1 MESKR
6 MSRKGQ
12 MANRA
17 DRKLIAGIRKGQPES
32 FDTLYELY
40 KLPIFNFIYQMV
52 GDVEEAKDL
61 TQDTFVAIYQVLSG
75 DRNIENLKAYTYAVA
90 RNKVLERIKLRAR
103 ESPDEE
109 FLARVPD
116 ESYYADP
123 ARAARNRKQ
132 QADIMKALQGMPGR
146 YREVLVL
153 REQAG
158 FSYEQIA
165 AMLDTNRTNVGV
177 MIYRAR
183 SKFREMYRML
193 QITEKPGSEEC
204 ERMLPL
210 ISGWLD
216 GELKDRQER
225 EVQAHM
231 KDCPFCRLASEQMVE
246 ASNTFHGL
254 IPLLLPLSVKAAV
267 MSKVGMA
274 GAVPVSVAAAASGA
288 GAGAGTALSGGSHAA
303 SAPGAAASASTF
315 AAGTGAGAGT
325 AAAGGLSGKA
335 IGIAV
340 AAIVAAAAAGGG
352 TYVGI
357 REAYRKP
364 AATVQ
369 SLRAQIREFL
379 SGERAY
385 VDIPA
390 ALRQRAS
397 DLETAARRF
406 IEEEMPGCSYLDI
419 VKAAQAGPVS
429 TLGVSGLQEDQGSQS
444 VDCYLQ
450 VVRDDEAYQVRKVTR
465 EFERPRQ

>member
-1 MESKR
+1 
-6 MSRKGQ
+6 

-17 DRKLIAGIRKGQPES
+17 DRKLIAGVRKGQPES
-32 FDTLYELY
+32 FDALYELY
-40 KLPIFNFIYQMV
+40 KLPIFNFVYQMV

-61 TQDTFVAIYQVLSG
+61 TQDTFVAIYQVLLE
-75 DRNIENLKAYTYAVA
+75 DRKIENLKAYTYAVA
-90 RNKVLERIKLRAR
+90 RNKVLERMKLRAR
-103 ESPDEE
+103 ETPAEE
-109 FLARVPD
+109 FLAQVPD
-116 ESYYADP
+116 ESYYSDP

-132 QADIMKALQGMPGR
+132 QADIIKALQGMPER

-165 AMLDTNRTNVGV
+165 AMLDTNKTNVGV

-246 ASNTFHGL
+246 ASSTFHGL
-254 IPLLLPLSVKAAV
+254 VPLLVPLSVKAAV

-274 GAVPVSVAAAASGA
+274 GAVPVSIAGGAVGA
-288 GAGAGTALSGGSHAA
+288 GAGSALTGGSVAA
-303 SAPGAAASASTF
+303 SAPGAATSASTF
-315 AAGTGAGAGT
+315 GAGTGAGAGA

-335 IGIAV
+335 VGIAV
-340 AAIVAAAAAGGG
+340 AAIIAAAAAGGG

-357 REAYRKP
+357 REARRKP
-364 AATVQ
+364 AATAQ

-379 SGERAY
+379 GGKLTY

-390 ALRQRAS
+390 ALRRRAS
-397 DLETAARRF
+397 DLETAVRRF
-406 IEEEMPGCSYLDI
+406 IEEEMPGCSYQEI
-419 VKAAQAGPVS
+419 VKAEQAGPVS
-429 TLGVSGLQEDQGSQS
+429 TLGVSGLQGAQTPQP

-450 VVRDDEAYQVRKVTR
+450 VVKDGEDFQVRKMTR
-465 EFERPRQ
+465 EP